1 MPLFLEGRIVRS
13 IPQPEAATLR
23 WVRPSGQGTQDILL
37 IARVPN
43 YWIVLSPWPQKPELV
58 DTGGCRGTGGEVWG
72 DLGEWGHELKHQGPG
87 IPEDTEAAAAG
98 WAQPLQQLQEEK
110 WVKVTASAWL
120 PR

>member
-23 WVRPSGQGTQDILL
+23 WVRPSGQGTQGILL

-43 YWIVLSPWPQKPELV
+43 YWIVLSPWPQKSELV

-87 IPEDTEAAAAG
+87 ILEDAEAAAAG